1 MNDTQTNSTSGRS
14 LVGRCF
20 VHPLFDYLAIG
31 GGLSLITTALVLW
44 LSPPGQA
51 TSMTM
56 LPWIILLSNSSHFA
70 ASTVRLYT
78 KPGTRETL
86 PFVTM
91 ALPLLTIMLLTLCMY
106 WAGTVG
112 GTIQMLYLMWSPY
125 HYAAQAYGLGVM
137 YSYRSGCNL
146 SPADKSL
153 YWWIAL
159 LPFFYANIDGG
170 LRHLLPQFTPEVLF
184 SDQPQVAAAVRQATS
199 MLGIAA
205 IVLPLLLYL
214 KVWRG
219 RSGPMP
225 LISLLTVIT
234 NGLWFVV
241 FDYYQAF
248 VWATVFHG
256 IQYLAI
262 VTIFHAREQC
272 ALPGNTHRPAWHV
285 ARFYVLSLLL
295 AYGLFNCWPQAYMF
309 AGFGPAE
316 SVLMVVAVIN
326 IHHFII
332 DAYIWRLH
340 KGDSN
345 RKVVDAAVA
354 APEIAQAAI

>member
-1 MNDTQTNSTSGRS
+1 MNAATAHSAGNHT

-20 VHPLFDYLAIG
+20 VHPVFDYLAIG
-31 GGLSLITTALVLW
+31 GGLSLVATAIVLW
-44 LSPPGQA
+44 MFPNDQGSFQE
-51 TSMTM
+51 M
-56 LPWIILLSNSSHFA
+56 LPWIILVSNSAHFA

-78 KPGTRETL
+78 KQGTRRAL

-91 ALPLLTIMLLTLCMY
+91 VLPLVTIALLTSCIY
-106 WAGTVG
+106 WSGTVG
-112 GTIQMLYLMWSPY
+112 GPIQLLYLMWSPY

-137 YSYRSGCNL
+137 YCHRSGCSL
-146 SPADKSL
+146 SRTDKRL

-170 LRHLLPQFTPEVLF
+170 LRHLFPRFMPEVMF
-184 SDQPQVAAAVRQATS
+184 ADQPQIAAAFRWAIWA
-199 MLGIAA
+199 LGGASI
-205 IVLPLLLYL
+205 ILPALLYL
-214 KVWRG
+214 KVWRS

-225 LISLLTVIT
+225 LISLLTVVT

-241 FDYYQAF
+241 FDYYSAF

-256 IQYLAI
+256 VQYLAI

-272 ALPGNTHRPAWHV
+272 ALPANRHSPGWHV
-285 ARFYVLSLLL
+285 VKFYLMSLALG
-295 AYGLFNCWPQAYMF
+295 YGLFNCWPQAYML

-316 SVLMVVAVIN
+316 SLLMVVAAIN
-326 IHHFII
+326 IHHFIV

-345 RKVVDAAVA
+345 RTVVDAASPSGVGA
-354 APEIAQAAI
+354 VVTP